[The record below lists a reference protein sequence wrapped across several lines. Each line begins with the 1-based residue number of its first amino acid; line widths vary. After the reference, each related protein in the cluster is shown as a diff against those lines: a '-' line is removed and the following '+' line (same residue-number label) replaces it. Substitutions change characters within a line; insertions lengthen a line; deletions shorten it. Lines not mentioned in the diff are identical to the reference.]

1 MDISYWQQQR
11 PGEPLFPDIEWSK
24 PEQKAHAGRLGIIGG
39 NKLGFTGVAEAYS
52 VAYQTGAGNVKV
64 LLPDCLKKAIPTSWT
79 DVAMAACTTSGGL
92 SKESLP
98 DVMALA
104 SWSSM
109 LLLIGDAG
117 RNSETAI
124 VYESLL
130 RNTDKPITITRDAV
144 DLVKNAPEMLVNR
157 PNTLLVLSF
166 AQLQKLFQAV
176 YYPKVLTF
184 SMQLMQL
191 VEALH
196 KFTITYPITL
206 VVLHKDTVIV
216 AHEGQVTT
224 TPWDSPML
232 IWRGNTAAKAAVY
245 WSWNV
250 NQPLQ
255 SITASLLSS
264 Q

>member
-1 MDISYWQQQR
+1 MQHDYWQRQTAK
-11 PGEPLFPDIEWSK
+11 EPLFPDIEWEK

-39 NKLGFTGVAEAYS
+39 NKLGFAGVAEAFS
-52 VAYQTGAGNVKV
+52 VAYDAGVGNVKV
-64 LLPDCLKKAIPTSWT
+64 LLPDALKKSIPTSWT
-79 DVAMAACTTSGGL
+79 DVAVAPSTVSGGL
-92 SKESLP
+92 SKDALV

-104 SWSSM
+104 DWSSM
-109 LLLIGDAG
+109 VLLAGDAG

-124 VYESLL
+124 LYESLL
-130 RNTDKPITITRDAV
+130 RESHKPIIITRDAI

-157 PNTLLVLSF
+157 PNTVLVLSF

-196 KFTITYPITL
+196 KFTVTYPITL
-206 VVLHKDTVIV
+206 AVLHKDTVIV
-216 AHEGQVTT
+216 AHNGQVAT

-232 IWRGNTAAKAAVY
+232 IWHGNTAAKAAVY

-255 SITASLLSS
+255 SITASLLA
-264 Q
+264 